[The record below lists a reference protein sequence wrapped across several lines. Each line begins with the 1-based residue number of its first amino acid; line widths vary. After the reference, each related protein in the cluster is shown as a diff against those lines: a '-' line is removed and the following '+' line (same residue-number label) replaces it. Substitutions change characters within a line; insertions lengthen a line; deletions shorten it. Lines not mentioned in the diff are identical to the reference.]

1 MFPCICLIISILVA
15 YLYKYI
21 SLAREGTGC
30 VRPSIQVQ
38 RDFEFDRT
46 DDQLPNHE
54 KLYLHPT
61 IYSYRYGIYTNQTL
75 LNLSTFYKK
84 IFKTFRPVNK
94 FIVKI
99 NPKFY
104 LIINIIYLVKSKII
118 DFSINKNMEWRE
130 SIYYSI
136 YFLYPIINNKCTS
149 QLSKSHF
156 LKKYS

>member
-84 IFKTFRPVNK
+84 
-94 FIVKI
+94 
-99 NPKFY
+99 
-104 LIINIIYLVKSKII
+104 NI
-118 DFSINKNMEWRE
+118 
-130 SIYYSI
+130 
-136 YFLYPIINNKCTS
+136 
-149 QLSKSHF
+149 
-156 LKKYS
+156 